1 MKTRN
6 RQGGFLLIAV
16 LVIVMLASM
25 VALSLLFR
33 MRAEQAS
40 FSAALGSEQAWHAAM
55 SGIQQA
61 MHLARA
67 TDPAL
72 WQNNPGAF
80 RHQFVLD
87 DGADKWYFTIYSAGP
102 PEESELRHGLVDEN
116 RKINLNRAKAEMLQ
130 KCTYL
135 SGSQIEAICGT
146 NSPTA
151 DLASPE
157 ILLNE
162 PMRPHFSTMDE
173 LLKLPGFSPGVI
185 HGEDANHNM
194 RLDPN
199 EDDGELIFPPDDSDG
214 QLFLGLEEVATVCSY
229 EYDIAA
235 DGSPRFQLNSTNHS
249 VPEFIIPEQ
258 TAAYIETAWSNNVV
272 FKHPAELLEAKS
284 VKGADGKE
292 IAIESG
298 VGAKELPTILDQLTT
313 TFESR
318 LVGLINVNTAS
329 ARVLQ
334 TVPGISEGKA
344 ESIVQHRES
353 LTAEQK
359 NSVAWLFADAVLTA
373 AEFKQA
379 APHITARSLQ
389 FRFNVLGYSLPS
401 GRYRAYEVVIDAADK
416 APQIIY
422 LRDITK
428 LGLPFALPAAD
439 ESNDVQPQT

>member
-1 MKTRN
+1 MKA
-6 RQGGFLLIAV
+6 RQRQRGFLLIAV

-40 FSAALGSEQAWHAAM
+40 FSAAIGSEQAWHAAM

-67 TDPAL
+67 PDPAL
-72 WQNNPGAF
+72 WQDNPEAF

-87 DGADKWYFTIYSAGP
+87 DGADKWYFTIFTAGP

-116 RKINLNRAKAEMLQ
+116 RKINLNRAKAEALQ

-135 SGSQIEAICGT
+135 SSAQIEAICGT
-146 NSPTA
+146 NSPTT

-157 ILLNE
+157 LIIAE
-162 PMRPHFSTMDE
+162 PMRPHFSTLDE
-173 LLKLPGFSPGVI
+173 LLKLPGFSPGAI
-185 HGEDANHNM
+185 YGEDANHNK

-199 EDDGELIFPPDDSDG
+199 EDDGVLIFPPDDSDG
-214 QLFLGLEEVATVCSY
+214 QLFLGLEDVATVFSY
-229 EYDIAA
+229 EYDIAS
-235 DGSPRFQLNSTNHS
+235 DGSPRFQLNSTNRS

-258 TAAYIETAWSNNVV
+258 TAAYIEAAWSNNVV
-272 FKHPAELLEAKS
+272 FKHPVELLEAKS
-284 VKGADGKE
+284 IKGADGKE
-292 IAIESG
+292 IPMDAG
-298 VGAKELPTILDQLTT
+298 VGAKELPAVLDQLTT
-313 TFESR
+313 TFEAR

-329 ARVLQ
+329 ARVLA
-334 TVPGISEGKA
+334 TVPGINEGKA
-344 ESIVQHRES
+344 ESLVQHRES
-353 LTAEQK
+353 LTPEQK
-359 NSVAWLFADAVLTA
+359 ASAAWLYSDAVLTA
-373 AEFKQA
+373 AEFKLA
-379 APHITARSLQ
+379 APHITTRSLQ

-401 GRYRAYEVVIDAADK
+401 GRYRAFEVVIDAADK
-416 APQIIY
+416 APQIVY

-439 ESNDVQPQT
+439 ESNDVQPQS